1 MNGNCQAV
9 RLSRKLRLDTARAE
23 TRRTS
28 EGDLP
33 MHPPRASRG
42 EALLEA
48 FANLDADFAAVL
60 EAGRDE
66 RPP

>member
-1 MNGNCQAV
+1 
-9 RLSRKLRLDTARAE
+9 
-23 TRRTS
+23 
-28 EGDLP
+28 